1 MEVTMNCRRVI
12 RLFKFDNLTLISGV
26 DIPFEEAHLI
36 IHQPTLK
43 EIAFIG
49 ENNFFIGCQLL
60 NFSKKIIS
68 SASEDKVD
76 LSNKS
81 DFDIFM
87 SIMIDSK
94 SPEIKNQQICV
105 RMVLALLF
113 PQYQINFTPS
123 GIVFI
128 NNEDKSQMGT
138 ITNMNFDEFKNILS
152 NMFCLNIVSPEKEYN
167 PAGKL
172 AKKIAD
178 KLQERQRKLAELQ
191 GGKKEEKI
199 SILCRYVSVLTVGT
213 KKDMNDFLNYTVY
226 QLFDEFHRYELKEQY
241 DVYFKARMAGAK
253 DMKEPDD
260 WMQDLHNPNTNHQE
274 K

>member
-1 MEVTMNCRRVI
+1 M
-12 RLFKFDNLTLISGV
+12 FKFDDLTLLSGI

-49 ENNFFIGCQLL
+49 ENNFFMGCQLL
-60 NFSKKIIS
+60 NFSKRMIF
-68 SASEDKVD
+68 ASEDTVD
-76 LSNKS
+76 LSDKS

-87 SIMIDSK
+87 SIMMDSK
-94 SPEIKNQQICV
+94 SQEIKNQQICV
-105 RMVLALLF
+105 RMVLSLMF
-113 PQYQINFTPS
+113 PQYTISFTQS

-128 NNEDKSQMGT
+128 NEEDKTQMGT
-138 ITNMNFDEFKNILS
+138 ITNMNFDIFKNIIS
-152 NMFCLNIVSPEKEYN
+152 NMFCLNMVVPEKDYN

-178 KLQERQRKLAELQ
+178 KLIERQRKLAEMQ
-191 GGKKEEKI
+191 GGKTEKKI

-260 WMQDLHNPNTNHQE
+260 WMQDLHNQKTDHQE

>member
-1 MEVTMNCRRVI
+1 MSSRRVI
-12 RLFKFDNLTLISGV
+12 KLFKFDDLTLISGV

-76 LSNKS
+76 LSDKS

-178 KLQERQRKLAELQ
+178 KLQERQRKLAEIQ
-191 GGKKEEKI
+191 GGKKE
-199 SILCRYVSVLTVGT
+199 
-213 KKDMNDFLNYTVY
+213 
-226 QLFDEFHRYELKEQY
+226 
-241 DVYFKARMAGAK
+241 
-253 DMKEPDD
+253 
-260 WMQDLHNPNTNHQE
+260 
-274 K
+274 

>member
-1 MEVTMNCRRVI
+1 MEVMISFRRVI
-12 RLFKFDNLTLISGV
+12 RLFKFDDLTLLSGI

-60 NFSKKIIS
+60 NFSKRIIS
-68 SASEDKVD
+68 SSADKID
-76 LSNKS
+76 LSDKS

-87 SIMIDSK
+87 SIMMDSK
-94 SPEIKNQQICV
+94 SQEIKNQQICV
-105 RMVLALLF
+105 RMVLSLMF
-113 PQYQINFTPS
+113 PQYTINFTQS

-128 NNEDKSQMGT
+128 NEEDKTQMGT
-138 ITNMNFDEFKNILS
+138 ITNMNFDIFKNILS
-152 NMFCLNIVSPEKEYN
+152 NMFCLNSVSTEKEYN

-172 AKKIAD
+172 ATKIAD
-178 KLQERQRKLAELQ
+178 KLKERHQKLAQLQ
-191 GGKKEEKI
+191 SNKSEEKI
-199 SILCRYVSVLTVGT
+199 SILCRYTSILTVGT
-213 KKDMNDFLNYTVY
+213 RKDMNDFLNYTVY
-226 QLFDEFHRYELKEQY
+226 QLFDEFRRYELKEQY
-241 DVYFKARMAGAK
+241 DIYFKARMAGAK

-260 WMQDLHNPNTNHQE
+260 WMQDLHNPNNNHQD

>member
-1 MEVTMNCRRVI
+1 MEVMINSRRVI
-12 RLFKFDNLTLISGV
+12 RLFKFDDLTLISGV

-36 IHQPTLK
+36 IHQPTLR

-49 ENNFFIGCQLL
+49 ENNFFMGCQLL
-60 NFSKKIIS
+60 NFSKRMIF
-68 SASEDKVD
+68 ASEDKVD
-76 LSNKS
+76 LSDKS

-87 SIMIDSK
+87 SIMIDSQGSELK
-94 SPEIKNQQICV
+94 TQQICV

-113 PQYQINFTPS
+113 PQYKINFTKS
-123 GIVFI
+123 GIIFV
-128 NNEDKSQMGT
+128 NEEDKTQMGT
-138 ITNMNFDEFKNILS
+138 ITNMNFDIFKNIIS
-152 NMFCLNIVSPEKEYN
+152 NMFCLNMVVPEKDYN

-178 KLQERQRKLAELQ
+178 KLIERQRKLAELK
-191 GGKKEEKI
+191 GGSQEQKI
-199 SILCRYVSVLTVGT
+199 AVLCRYVSILTVGT
-213 KKDMNDFLNYTVY
+213 RKDMNNFLDYTVY
-226 QLFDEFHRYELKEQY
+226 QIFDEFHRYELKEQY

-260 WMQDLHNPNTNHQE
+260 WMQDFHNPDSNHQE

>member
-12 RLFKFDNLTLISGV
+12 RLFKFDDLTLISGV

-76 LSNKS
+76 LSDKS

-105 RMVLALLF
+105 RMVLA
-113 PQYQINFTPS
+113 
-123 GIVFI
+123 
-128 NNEDKSQMGT
+128 
-138 ITNMNFDEFKNILS
+138 
-152 NMFCLNIVSPEKEYN
+152 
-167 PAGKL
+167 
-172 AKKIAD
+172 
-178 KLQERQRKLAELQ
+178 
-191 GGKKEEKI
+191 
-199 SILCRYVSVLTVGT
+199 
-213 KKDMNDFLNYTVY
+213 
-226 QLFDEFHRYELKEQY
+226 
-241 DVYFKARMAGAK
+241 
-253 DMKEPDD
+253 
-260 WMQDLHNPNTNHQE
+260 
-274 K
+274 

>member
-1 MEVTMNCRRVI
+1 MVRQLKLLNIFMNLVI
-12 RLFKFDNLTLISGV
+12 LGI
-26 DIPFEEAHLI
+26 
-36 IHQPTLK
+36 
-43 EIAFIG
+43 
-49 ENNFFIGCQLL
+49 QLL
-60 NFSKKIIS
+60 NFSKRIISS

-178 KLQERQRKLAELQ
+178 KLQERHRKLAGNNLSNKVSKRFKKRIRGVFKRITHKEL
-191 GGKKEEKI
+191 
-199 SILCRYVSVLTVGT
+199 
-213 KKDMNDFLNYTVY
+213 
-226 QLFDEFHRYELKEQY
+226 
-241 DVYFKARMAGAK
+241 YF
-253 DMKEPDD
+253 
-260 WMQDLHNPNTNHQE
+260 N
-274 K
+274 